1 MFTLGAGM
9 VIRGWDQGLKDMC
22 IGEKR
27 VLDIPSELAYGVE
40 GAGAAIGPYSITAS
54 RENLCGNGVIDQG
67 EECDDGARE
76 NGDGCN
82 ALCRLE

>member
-1 MFTLGAGM
+1 MQFDSSRDRGQPFAFTLGAGM

-40 GAGAAIGPYSITAS
+40 GAGAAIPGWADLIFDVELMGITT
-54 RENLCGNGVIDQG
+54 
-67 EECDDGARE
+67 
-76 NGDGCN
+76 GDGKE
-82 ALCRLE
+82 L